1 MNKQMFKKIS
11 LIFLSL
17 CLALTGCSTLQPQPK
32 TDQIKADLI
41 GHALTVSG
49 TQVWQFAALSEY
61 EQLNITSNQT
71 QANVVE
77 YDISMRL
84 VDLATNTHFT
94 AEIAVVYR
102 QEMLKWELISIV
114 TKSFKQVTGG
124 RNL

>member
-1 MNKQMFKKIS
+1 MKKRIL

-32 TDQIKADLI
+32 AEQIKADLI
-41 GHALTVSG
+41 GHGLTVAG
-49 TQVWQFAALSEY
+49 TQVWQFAALSEF
-61 EQLNITSNQT
+61 ERFDITANQT

-77 YDISMRL
+77 YDITMRL
-84 VDLATNTHFT
+84 VDLASNTHFT

-114 TKSFKQVTGG
+114 TKSFKQLTGG
-124 RNL
+124 TNL